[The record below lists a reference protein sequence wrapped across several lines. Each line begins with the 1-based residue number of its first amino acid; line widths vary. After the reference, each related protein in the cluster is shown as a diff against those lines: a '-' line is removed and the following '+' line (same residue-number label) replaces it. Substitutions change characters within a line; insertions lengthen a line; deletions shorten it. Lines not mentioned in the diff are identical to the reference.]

1 MDVFIVEDE
10 PMIQE
15 LYVDALTIRGHRVI
29 GAAVTG
35 EEAVRMISKMEKV
48 PPLVI
53 MDHRMPGMGGLS
65 AAREILE
72 MDPSAR
78 IVLVSAD
85 DGAVWESLKLG
96 IVGLKKPFNIGD
108 LMRSIE
114 VAMPA
119 TSGSTRSPAKRG
131 KTPSARD
138 GGLYLVEEPHASKAI
153 SLFKDLLEEGYHGI
167 AFTRKHPDELKKEL
181 GVPDVPVAWF
191 TSTPD
196 KEQTCITPVNIQK
209 MIIMVQSA
217 ISRDNRAA
225 VLVTGFEYILSNLQ
239 FERALNLIQVLNDR
253 VMSSNMPIV
262 IFSMD
267 LGILTERERKLI
279 SLELLTL

>member
-15 LYVDALTIRGHRVI
+15 LYMDALTIRGHKVI
-29 GAAVTG
+29 GSAETG
-35 EEAVRMISKMEKV
+35 EEAVRMISSMEKV
-48 PPLVI
+48 PQLVI

-85 DGAVWESLKLG
+85 DSAVWESLKLG
-96 IVGLKKPFNIGD
+96 IVGLKKPFNIAD
-108 LMRSIE
+108 LIRSIE

-119 TSGSTRSPAKRG
+119 SSGSNKPLKRKVDG
-131 KTPSARD
+131 PSIKR
-138 GGLYLVEEPHASKAI
+138 GGLYLVEEIDGSRGVA
-153 SLFKDLLEEGYHGI
+153 LFRELMEEGYHGI
-167 AFTRKHPDELKKEL
+167 AFTRRHPDELKAEL
-181 GVPDVPVAWF
+181 GMENIPVAWF

-196 KEQTCITPVNIQK
+196 REQTCITPVNIQK
-209 MIIMVQSA
+209 MLIMVQSA
-217 ISRDNRAA
+217 FSKDSRAV

-239 FERALNLIQVLNDR
+239 FDRALNLIQVLNDR
-253 VMSSNMPIV
+253 VMSSNGPVV
-262 IFSMD
+262 IFSLD
-267 LGILTERERKLI
+267 TGILDERERKLI
-279 SLELLTL
+279 SMELRTI